1 MFDTTLT
8 FLRTAILAF
17 AAWVVWKIAHR
28 FLVKSPL
35 DNIPGPKSTSILTG
49 NLSQMFDR
57 HGWDFHR
64 EIGEKYGPIVKH
76 NGILG
81 QRVLYVFDPKAMHS
95 IVIKDQYTFQPAKFF
110 TESLRIGF
118 GPGLL
123 SVYGE
128 THRRQRKMLNPVFS
142 INHMRHMTPV
152 FYAIAHKLRDAIALQ
167 VEGTAKDL
175 DMLRWI
181 GRTALELIGQGG
193 LGYSFDSLTE
203 DKPNAFGDALK
214 NFLPTVFQVQLL
226 RYHFHYFTKLGPA
239 SFRRR
244 LVEIIP
250 HPLIQKIKDIVDTM
264 QLHSTKIFD
273 GKKQALKAGDEA
285 VVEQISQGK
294 DVMSVLMKAN
304 MEASKE
310 DKLPEEE
317 LLAQVTTLVFAA
329 TDTTTSALYPPIS
342 FVFRQAFED
351 GILPLSRPIHVV
363 DGRPI
368 SEISVPKGTFIA
380 VGVLASNRNED
391 IWGKD
396 VLEWKPERW
405 LSPLPEEVTAARIP
419 GVYSNLMTF
428 FGGGRACIGFKFSQ
442 LEMKVVLSTLLQ
454 SFKFSPADC
463 AKNITW
469 NLAGVKYPTIGKVD
483 NHPSLPIKMELISPS
498 P

>member
-64 EIGEKYGPIVKH
+64 EIGEKYGPIVKL

-81 QRVLYVFDPKAMHS
+81 VRDLIIRTMCLHLTPALATGLISQDWVWS
-95 IVIKDQYTFQPAKFF
+95 GIV
-110 TESLRIGF
+110 
-118 GPGLL
+118 
-123 SVYGE
+123 VGE

-203 DKPNAFGDALK
+203 DKSNAFGDALK

-264 QLHSTKIFD
+264 KLHSTKIFD
-273 GKKQALKAGDEA
+273 GKKKALKAGDEA

-317 LLAQVTTLVFAA
+317 LLAQRL
-329 TDTTTSALYPPIS
+329 
-342 FVFRQAFED
+342 
-351 GILPLSRPIHVV
+351 ILQR
-363 DGRPI
+363 RPI

-463 AKNITW
+463 AKDITW

-483 NHPSLPIKMELISPS
+483 NHPSLPIKVELISPS
-498 P
+498 S